1 MRNQLKAGA
10 ILSYLALFISSAIS
24 IVYTPIMLKLL
35 GQSEYGIYSLATS
48 AASYVGILN
57 FGLGNAV
64 IRYTAKYKALND
76 EQQCSRLY
84 GMFFIMYGLLGS
96 IALISGTI
104 LTLNA
109 EQIFSRSLSIEEL
122 TTLKYLMAIMVIN
135 IAIGIG
141 FGIFSVIILALEK
154 FVIQKVIVI
163 ISSIISPLIVLPL
176 LIMGY
181 GSIAMAVVTTAVSM
195 LSIIFNMFYCF
206 KVLKIKIVFGRI
218 PKGLLREI
226 IVFSS
231 FIFLNLIIERIYWST
246 DQIILGIYSGSIAVS
261 IYSIGTAFSGY
272 FIGFSSA
279 ISNVFLTK
287 VTGMV
292 TREVPD
298 KELSDLFIKVGRVQ
312 FIILSFAMSGFIV
325 FGQPFIHLWVGSD
338 YNTSYLIA
346 LIILVPSLISLIQS
360 MGGVILQAK
369 NLQKFKTIL
378 YFCIAVANVILSI
391 IFVQYWGAVGCAI
404 ATAIAFIIGNV
415 IIMNIYYQQKLKIEI
430 KKFWIN
436 IMKMSLPLSG
446 SILFAVFTKKYL
458 LVSSWGQLLFECLL
472 FSIVYFL
479 VAWFLSMNEY
489 EKQLIKAPIG
499 KVYRKIMKSL
509 QLGVEG

>member
-1 MRNQLKAGA
+1 MKNQLKAGA

-24 IVYTPIMLKLL
+24 IIYTPIMLKLL

-96 IALISGTI
+96 IALISGII
-104 LTLNA
+104 LTFNA
-109 EQIFSRSLSIEEL
+109 ENIFSRSLSIEEL
-122 TTLKYLMAIMVIN
+122 SMLKTLMAIMVIN
-135 IAIGIG
+135 ISIGIG

-181 GSIAMAVVTTAVSM
+181 GSIAMAIVTTAVSL

-206 KVLKIKIVFGRI
+206 KILKIKIIFGHI

-231 FIFLNLIIERIYWST
+231 FIFINLIIERIYWST

-261 IYSIGTAFSGY
+261 IYTIGTAFSGY

-292 TREVPD
+292 IREVPD

-312 FIILSFAMSGFIV
+312 FIVLSFAMSGFIV
-325 FGQPFIHLWVGSD
+325 FGQPFIHLWVGPD
-338 YNTSYLIA
+338 YNDSFIIA
-346 LIILVPSLISLIQS
+346 LIILVPSMISLIQS

-378 YFCIAVANVILSI
+378 YFAIALANVILSI
-391 IFVQYWGAVGCAI
+391 IFVQYWGAIGCAI

-415 IIMNIYYQQKLKIEI
+415 IIMNIYYKKKLKIEI
-430 KKFWIN
+430 NKFWIN
-436 IMKMSLPLSG
+436 ITKMSLPLICSVLLAIF
-446 SILFAVFTKKYL
+446 SKDYL
-458 LVSSWGQLLFECLL
+458 IVSNWGLLLIACCI

-479 VAWFLSMNEY
+479 AAWFMSMNEY
-489 EKQLIKAPIG
+489 EKRLIKAPFG
-499 KVYRKIMKSL
+499 KIYRRIRKSL
-509 QLGVEG
+509 QLGMEG